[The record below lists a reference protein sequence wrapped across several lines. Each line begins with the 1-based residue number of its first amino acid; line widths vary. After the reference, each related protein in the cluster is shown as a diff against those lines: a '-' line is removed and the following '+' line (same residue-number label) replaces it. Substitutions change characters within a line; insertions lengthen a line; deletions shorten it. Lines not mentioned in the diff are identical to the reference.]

1 MSEKSDVRIDLD
13 AMMAAI
19 SRSTQFQKAV
29 KLVADQ
35 VRDEAESIARVVAY
49 DEGYYAD
56 LFASGTDQAQSIVS
70 RNVNQRVRRNVAVLG
85 KNRFIDTQFD
95 GDGNPSKYT
104 GLVGVV
110 VNKDFKAF
118 WVEYGSIAKG
128 PRRVMLNAAEK
139 IGKQYNIEVEP
150 VYQADHQQNIAEL
163 RAKISEGRKR
173 KAAKREKARNEA
185 ARKTIKDAGINWFG
199 DSQ

>member
-1 MSEKSDVRIDLD
+1 MTEKSDVRIDLD

-29 KLVADQ
+29 KLVADE
-35 VRDEAESIARVVAY
+35 VRDEAASIARAVAY

-56 LFASGTDQAQSIVS
+56 LFESGTDQAQNIVS

-85 KNRFIDTQFD
+85 KNRYIDTQFD

-104 GLVGVV
+104 GLVGIVA
-110 VNKDFKAF
+110 NLDFKAI

-128 PRRVMLNAAEK
+128 PRRVMLTAAER
-139 IGKQYNIEVEP
+139 IGNRYNIEVQP
-150 VYQADHQQNIAEL
+150 VYEANNPQDLAEL
-163 RAKISEGRKR
+163 GKRISEGRR
-173 KAAKREKARNEA
+173 RN
-185 ARKTIKDAGINWFG
+185 AGS